1 MEAKRQDIGMDID
14 ENKKDTQNKTNTQD
28 KADTSNK
35 EDKPDGSEKEEV
47 KVVTDRQM
55 LEAVLTE
62 VRGLGTR
69 MDKFESRMDK
79 FESQMDR
86 MEERQKC
93 FEEET
98 RNNFA
103 DIKLHLENITD
114 RNISIL
120 AENHLNLINKMD
132 VSATWMNRIMI
143 NEVKMNA
150 LTDQVA
156 RLQAKSS

>member
-1 MEAKRQDIGMDID
+1 M
-14 ENKKDTQNKTNTQD
+14 
-28 KADTSNK
+28 
-35 EDKPDGSEKEEV
+35 
-47 KVVTDRQM
+47 VTDRQI

-62 VRGLGTR
+62 VRGFGTR
-69 MDKFESRMDK
+69 MDKFESRMDGFESQMDK
-79 FESQMDR
+79 FESQMNR
-86 MEERQKC
+86 MEESQKR

-143 NEVKMNA
+143 NEVKLND

>member
-1 MEAKRQDIGMDID
+1 M
-14 ENKKDTQNKTNTQD
+14 
-28 KADTSNK
+28 
-35 EDKPDGSEKEEV
+35 
-47 KVVTDRQM
+47 VTDRQI

-62 VRGLGTR
+62 VRGFGTR
-69 MDKFESRMDK
+69 MDKFESRMDGFESQMDK
-79 FESQMDR
+79 FESQMNR
-86 MEERQKC
+86 MEESQKR

-150 LTDQVA
+150 LTDQVS

>member
-1 MEAKRQDIGMDID
+1 M
-14 ENKKDTQNKTNTQD
+14 
-28 KADTSNK
+28 
-35 EDKPDGSEKEEV
+35 
-47 KVVTDRQM
+47 VTDRQI

-79 FESQMDR
+79 FESRMDGFESRMDR

-156 RLQAKSS
+156 RLQAKCS

>member
-1 MEAKRQDIGMDID
+1 M
-14 ENKKDTQNKTNTQD
+14 
-28 KADTSNK
+28 
-35 EDKPDGSEKEEV
+35 
-47 KVVTDRQM
+47 VTDRQI

-62 VRGLGTR
+62 VRGFGTR

-79 FESQMDR
+79 FESQMNR
-86 MEERQKC
+86 MEESQKR

-132 VSATWMNRIMI
+132 
-143 NEVKMNA
+143 A
-150 LTDQVA
+150 LIDQVA

>member
-1 MEAKRQDIGMDID
+1 M
-14 ENKKDTQNKTNTQD
+14 
-28 KADTSNK
+28 
-35 EDKPDGSEKEEV
+35 
-47 KVVTDRQM
+47 TDRQI
-55 LEAVLTE
+55 LEAILAE
-62 VRGLGTR
+62 VKGFGIR
-69 MDKFESRMDK
+69 MDGFEGRMDG
-79 FESQMDR
+79 FEGRMDDFEGRMDR
-86 MEERQKC
+86 MEKCQER

>member
-1 MEAKRQDIGMDID
+1 M
-14 ENKKDTQNKTNTQD
+14 
-28 KADTSNK
+28 
-35 EDKPDGSEKEEV
+35 
-47 KVVTDRQM
+47 TDREI
-55 LEAVLTE
+55 LEAVLVE
-62 VRGLGTR
+62 VRGLEVR
-69 MDKFESRMDK
+69 IE
-79 FESQMDR
+79 R
-86 MEERQKC
+86 MEKNQER

-103 DIKLHLENITD
+103 DLRLHLENITD

>member
-1 MEAKRQDIGMDID
+1 M
-14 ENKKDTQNKTNTQD
+14 
-28 KADTSNK
+28 
-35 EDKPDGSEKEEV
+35 
-47 KVVTDRQM
+47 TDREI
-55 LEAVLTE
+55 LEAVLVE
-62 VRGLGTR
+62 VRGL
-69 MDKFESRMDK
+69 E
-79 FESQMDR
+79 DR
-86 MEERQKC
+86 MERMEKNQER

-103 DIKLHLENITD
+103 DLRLHLENITD

-143 NEVKMNA
+143 NEVRMNA

>member
-1 MEAKRQDIGMDID
+1 M
-14 ENKKDTQNKTNTQD
+14 
-28 KADTSNK
+28 
-35 EDKPDGSEKEEV
+35 
-47 KVVTDRQM
+47 TDRQI

-62 VRGLGTR
+62 VRGFGTR

-103 DIKLHLENITD
+103 DIRLHLENITD

-156 RLQAKSS
+156 RLQIMLKRNASSATAELLF

>member
-1 MEAKRQDIGMDID
+1 M
-14 ENKKDTQNKTNTQD
+14 
-28 KADTSNK
+28 
-35 EDKPDGSEKEEV
+35 
-47 KVVTDRQM
+47 TDRQI

-69 MDKFESRMDK
+69 MDKFES
-79 FESQMDR
+79 QMDR
-86 MEERQKC
+86 MEERQKR

-103 DIKLHLENITD
+103 DIRLHLENITD

>member
-1 MEAKRQDIGMDID
+1 M
-14 ENKKDTQNKTNTQD
+14 
-28 KADTSNK
+28 
-35 EDKPDGSEKEEV
+35 
-47 KVVTDRQM
+47 VTDRQI

-69 MDKFESRMDK
+69 MDKFESRMDGFESQMDK
-79 FESQMDR
+79 FESRMDR
-86 MEERQKC
+86 MEERQKR

-150 LTDQVA
+150 LTDQVD

>member
-1 MEAKRQDIGMDID
+1 M
-14 ENKKDTQNKTNTQD
+14 
-28 KADTSNK
+28 
-35 EDKPDGSEKEEV
+35 
-47 KVVTDRQM
+47 VTDREI
-55 LEAVLTE
+55 LEAVLAE

-69 MDKFESRMDK
+69 MDGLESRMDGL
-79 FESQMDR
+79 DAR
-86 MEERQKC
+86 MERMEKRQEQ

-98 RNNFA
+98 RDNFA
-103 DIKLHLENITD
+103 DLRLHLENITD

-150 LTDQVA
+150 LADQVN
-156 RLQAKSS
+156 RLQVKYS

>member
-1 MEAKRQDIGMDID
+1 MRGFCWTDWDDDGIIIFIQK
-14 ENKKDTQNKTNTQD
+14 NDTGYK
-28 KADTSNK
+28 
-35 EDKPDGSEKEEV
+35 EV
-47 KVVTDRQM
+47 KMVTDREI

-69 MDKFESRMDK
+69 MDGLESRMDGLD
-79 FESQMDR
+79 SR
-86 MEERQKC
+86 MERMEKRQER

-98 RNNFA
+98 RDNFA
-103 DIKLHLENITD
+103 DLRLHLENITD

-150 LTDQVA
+150 LADQVN
-156 RLQAKSS
+156 RLQVKHS

>member
-1 MEAKRQDIGMDID
+1 M
-14 ENKKDTQNKTNTQD
+14 
-28 KADTSNK
+28 
-35 EDKPDGSEKEEV
+35 
-47 KVVTDRQM
+47 VTDRQI

-62 VRGLGTR
+62 VRGFGTR
-69 MDKFESRMDK
+69 MDKFESRMDGFESQMDK

-103 DIKLHLENITD
+103 DIRLHLENITD

-150 LTDQVA
+150 LTDQVT

>member
-1 MEAKRQDIGMDID
+1 M
-14 ENKKDTQNKTNTQD
+14 
-28 KADTSNK
+28 
-35 EDKPDGSEKEEV
+35 
-47 KVVTDRQM
+47 TDREI
-55 LEAVLTE
+55 LEAVLVE
-62 VRGLGTR
+62 VRGL
-69 MDKFESRMDK
+69 E
-79 FESQMDR
+79 DR
-86 MEERQKC
+86 MERMEKNQER

-103 DIKLHLENITD
+103 DLRLHLENITD

-150 LTDQVA
+150 LTDHVA
-156 RLQAKSS
+156 RLQAKCS

>member
-1 MEAKRQDIGMDID
+1 M
-14 ENKKDTQNKTNTQD
+14 
-28 KADTSNK
+28 
-35 EDKPDGSEKEEV
+35 
-47 KVVTDRQM
+47 TDREI
-55 LEAVLTE
+55 LEAVLVE
-62 VRGLGTR
+62 VRGL
-69 MDKFESRMDK
+69 E
-79 FESQMDR
+79 DR
-86 MEERQKC
+86 MERMEKNQER

-103 DIKLHLENITD
+103 DLRLHLENITD

-150 LTDQVA
+150 LTDQVS
-156 RLQAKSS
+156 RLQMKCS